1 MTSCL
6 ENGGPARKTGGNR
19 IGVHA
24 TDYGM
29 RAPPARPRARRK
41 RPESCN
47 LLLHDPNN
55 AWPAGIPARAQGTH
69 MDIEAEALAILQELG
84 PLSEAIDIVH
94 QNAPGD
100 WSLLVF
106 ETRRFDV
113 TLDAA
118 HGRLV
123 LATSI
128 GVPEP
133 AIWGETASA
142 LLAYNLLWQQTGGA
156 YFAQEGTQG
165 AIRLLMQVPV
175 AGLRAAALD
184 TLLQGLAG
192 TADAWA
198 DTLAQPAPSAPS
210 PQSSFPGHGLMA

>member
-1 MTSCL
+1 
-6 ENGGPARKTGGNR
+6 
-19 IGVHA
+19 
-24 TDYGM
+24 
-29 RAPPARPRARRK
+29 
-41 RPESCN
+41 
-47 LLLHDPNN
+47 
-55 AWPAGIPARAQGTH
+55 
-69 MDIEAEALAILQELG
+69 MDIEETAAQILLELG

-106 ETRRFDV
+106 ETRRFDL

-123 LATSI
+123 LATPV
-128 GVPEP
+128 GDPDP
-133 AIWGETASA
+133 ATWGETASA
-142 LLAYNLLWQQTGGA
+142 LLAYNLLWPQTGGA
-156 YFAQEGTQG
+156 YFAQEGTRG
-165 AIRLLMQVPV
+165 AIWLQMQVPV

-198 DTLAQPAPSAPS
+198 ETLAQPAPSAPS
-210 PQSSFPGHGLMA
+210 PQPPFPGHGLMA

>member
-1 MTSCL
+1 
-6 ENGGPARKTGGNR
+6 
-19 IGVHA
+19 
-24 TDYGM
+24 
-29 RAPPARPRARRK
+29 
-41 RPESCN
+41 
-47 LLLHDPNN
+47 
-55 AWPAGIPARAQGTH
+55 
-69 MDIEAEALAILQELG
+69 MDIEKEALAILQELG

-106 ETRRFDV
+106 EKRRFDV

-123 LATSI
+123 LATLV
-128 GVPEP
+128 GMPEP
-133 AIWGETASA
+133 ATWGGTASA
-142 LLAYNLLWQQTGGA
+142 LLAYNLLWPQTGGA

-165 AIRLLMQVPV
+165 AILLLMQVPV

-184 TLLQGLAG
+184 TLLQGLAD

-198 DTLAQPAPSAPS
+198 ETLAQPVQPAPVP
-210 PQSSFPGHGLMA
+210 PLPGPGQMA

>member
-1 MTSCL
+1 
-6 ENGGPARKTGGNR
+6 
-19 IGVHA
+19 
-24 TDYGM
+24 
-29 RAPPARPRARRK
+29 
-41 RPESCN
+41 
-47 LLLHDPNN
+47 
-55 AWPAGIPARAQGTH
+55 
-69 MDIEAEALAILQELG
+69 MDIEEETLAILQELG

-118 HGRLV
+118 HGRLM

-128 GVPEP
+128 GVPDP
-133 AIWGETASA
+133 AAWGETASA
-142 LLAYNLLWQQTGGA
+142 LLAYNLLWPQTGGA

-175 AGLRAAALD
+175 AGLRAATLD

-198 DTLAQPAPSAPS
+198 ETLARPAQPAPAPTTL
-210 PQSSFPGHGLMA
+210 PPGPGQMA